1 MRIPHARKAL
11 PALLCS
17 AILLTGCTNTGE
29 AESSS
34 EDASAASAETQVQE
48 EADGAASG
56 NAAAEVPNVDAP
68 DPELPVT
75 FTGDDEQE
83 ITVESLERVLVL
95 DDATI
100 EVFDALGHVDLV
112 GIAPEDSAY
121 ADLLGDAERIT
132 TSGSGALTVEGVVAL
147 QPTLVIGTN
156 MKRHADLI
164 SGLQDAGVA
173 ATLINRSQDAPEII
187 TKTASLIGVADAGKE
202 LAKQVTDTINAA
214 EEKAGDIP
222 DAEHRRVM
230 VLSSSGA
237 GDSGNTTGAGSDTPA
252 DQVVT
257 YAGGINTGAESGLDR
272 YQSIT
277 AEGLAAAQP
286 EVIIV
291 AESEIEDLGGE
302 EGIWDYVAGLK
313 GTPAAENKELIVMP
327 DAQIKTAGV
336 HTGIGVANLQAQLYP
351 ELGA

>member
-1 MRIPHARKAL
+1 MHIPHAHKAL
-11 PALLCS
+11 PAILCS
-17 AILLTGCTNTGE
+17 ALLLAGCTGTDE
-29 AESSS
+29 AESGS
-34 EDASAASAETQVQE
+34 EDTATASDA
-48 EADGAASG
+48 AASG
-56 NAAAEVPNVDAP
+56 NTSVEVPSVDAP
-68 DPELPVT
+68 EPELPVS
-75 FTGDDEQE
+75 FTGDDEEE
-83 ITVESLERVLVL
+83 ITVESVERVLVL

-112 GIAPEDSAY
+112 GIAPETSAY
-121 ADLLGDAERIT
+121 DDLLGDAERIT
-132 TSGSGALTVEGVVAL
+132 TSGSGVLTVEGVVAL

-164 SGLQDAGVA
+164 SGLQDAGIP
-173 ATLINRSQDAPEII
+173 ATLINRSQDAAEII
-187 TKTASLIGVADAGKE
+187 TKTASLIGVPDAGEE
-202 LAKQVTDTINAA
+202 LSDQVTEAVSAA
-214 EEKAGDIP
+214 EEKAADIP
-222 DAEHRRVM
+222 DDERRRVM

-257 YAGGINTGAESGLDR
+257 YAGGINAGAESGLDR

-277 AEGLAAAQP
+277 AEGLAAARP

-291 AESEIEDLGGE
+291 AESEVEDLGGE
-302 EGIWDYVAGLK
+302 EGIWDQVAGLK
-313 GTPAAENKELIVMP
+313 GTPAAESKELIIMP

-351 ELGA
+351 DLGA

>member
-1 MRIPHARKAL
+1 MHIPHARKAI

-17 AILLTGCTNTGE
+17 ALLLAGCTSTGE
-29 AESSS
+29 ADSGNEN
-34 EDASAASAETQVQE
+34 AGAASAESKATG
-48 EADGAASG
+48 ASDAAASG
-56 NAAAEVPNVDAP
+56 NASVEIPSVDAP
-68 DPELPVT
+68 EPELPIT
-75 FTGDDEQE
+75 FTGDDEEE

-100 EVFDALGHVDLV
+100 EVFDALGHLDLV
-112 GIAPEDSAY
+112 GIASEDSAY
-121 ADLLGDAERIT
+121 DDLLGDAERIT

-164 SGLQDAGVA
+164 SGLQDAGVP
-173 ATLINRSQDAPEII
+173 ATLINRSQDASEII
-187 TKTASLIGVADAGKE
+187 TKTASVIGVADAGEE
-202 LAKQVTDTINAA
+202 LAKQVTDAVSAA
-214 EEKAGDIP
+214 EEKAADVP
-222 DAEHRRVM
+222 EDERRRVM

-257 YAGGINTGAESGLDR
+257 YAGGINAGAESGLDR

-291 AESEIEDLGGE
+291 AESEVEDLGGE
-302 EGIWDYVAGLK
+302 DGIWDYVAGLK
-313 GTPAAENKELIVMP
+313 GTPAAENKELIIMP

-336 HTGIGVANLQAQLYP
+336 HTGIGVANLQSQLYP
-351 ELGA
+351 DLGA